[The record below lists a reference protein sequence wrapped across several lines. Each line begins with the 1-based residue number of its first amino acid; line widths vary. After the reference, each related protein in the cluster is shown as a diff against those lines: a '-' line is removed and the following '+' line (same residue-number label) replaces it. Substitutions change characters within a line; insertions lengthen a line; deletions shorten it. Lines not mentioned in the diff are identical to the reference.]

1 MRISDWS
8 SDVCSSD
15 LDLVVIVPLALILL
29 QRRDTL
35 FFAPLMKHD
44 AGQRAASGV
53 DAVQHRHAF
62 DDAGIKTL
70 LHHRFEAA
78 LLHAHNALA
87 GLVRDI
93 ITRLYSDVP
102 AMLLVLRL
110 VHARELGDFAAA
122 RLPPA
127 IEHQKTEETRV

>member
-1 MRISDWS
+1 MDR
-8 SDVCSSD
+8 V
-15 LDLVVIVPLALILL
+15 LTKDLVVIVPLALILR

-44 AGQRAASGV
+44 AGQRAARGV

-78 LLHAHNALA
+78 LLHAPNALA
-87 GLVRDI
+87 GTGPDL
-93 ITRLYSDVP
+93 TNPLQHDVP
-102 AMLLVLRL
+102 ALPLVIPLD
-110 VHARELGDFAAA
+110 HARETCSVTSP
-122 RLPPA
+122 RLPTPTGHNDCK
-127 IEHQKTEETRV
+127 E